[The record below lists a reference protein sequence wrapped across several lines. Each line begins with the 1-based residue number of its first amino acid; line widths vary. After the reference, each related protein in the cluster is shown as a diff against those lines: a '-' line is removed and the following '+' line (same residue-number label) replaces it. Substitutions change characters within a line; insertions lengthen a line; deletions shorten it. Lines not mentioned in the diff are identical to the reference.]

1 MLKGVKK
8 KSKYTAILEK
18 KRASAKTI
26 NRLNKDGKT

>member
-8 KSKYTAILEK
+8 NSKYTAILEK